1 MSTLTNESTAGDTRE
16 FDRLVANTVQAMR
29 HSLGVT
35 VAELGIASGVPHSN
49 IEAIERGD
57 PSTRAERH
65 DIALA
70 VGWLSNNRVAR
81 RLTTQPEI
89 LPSVA
94 G

>member
-1 MSTLTNESTAGDTRE
+1 MSTIIDEGIAVDTRE
-16 FDRLVANTVQAMR
+16 FDRLVASTVQAMR
-29 HSLGVT
+29 LSLGVT
-35 VAELGIASGVPHSN
+35 VAELGNASGVPRSN

-70 VGWLSNNRVAR
+70 VGWLSNNRVAK
-81 RLTTQPEI
+81 RLTTPPEAE
-89 LPSVA
+89 PHSE